1 MERAKEVALCSSNLP
16 KIVIGPFNTFRKS
29 NLIQVLLLMYFSPL
43 CEECII
49 KKGHPSVSFN
59 PYRTILQK
67 QRVSSAIAS
76 AYHDSSSNNRPG
88 IPMRFLSNFVET
100 YILRHDSKRQA
111 ATSIREKR
119 SNSIDRRSVQSNRR
133 SRSRSRS
140 REKRRRSRSRSRT
153 RRVSR
158 SPPRPKRDKRKNRSR
173 SRNRSKDRSGDLSR
187 DRPRDRSRDRVRER
201 SRSRDRGRN
210 DRDKVNR
217 NDSNWQEKSSQ
228 ESKRKRSRTPP
239 SKQSSAKVDLRERIK
254 KKNDA

>member
-29 NLIQVLLLMYFSPL
+29 NLIQLLVLIYFSPL
-43 CEECII
+43 CEEFII
-49 KKGHPSVSFN
+49 KKGHPSVSLN

-67 QRVSSAIAS
+67 QRVSSATTS
-76 AYHDSSSNNRPG
+76 AYHDPSSINRPG
-88 IPMRFLSNFVET
+88 IPMRFLSDFVVT
-100 YILRHDSKRQA
+100 YILRRDPKRQA

-119 SNSIDRRSVQSNRR
+119 SNSIDRRSVQSSRR

-158 SPPRPKRDKRKNRSR
+158 SPPRSKRDKRKNRSR
-173 SRNRSKDRSGDLSR
+173 SRNRSKDRSRDLSK
-187 DRPRDRSRDRVRER
+187 DRSRDRVRER

-210 DRDKVNR
+210 DRDRANR
-217 NDSNWQEKSSQ
+217 NDSNRQEKSSQ
-228 ESKRKRSRTPP
+228 ESKRKRSRSPP